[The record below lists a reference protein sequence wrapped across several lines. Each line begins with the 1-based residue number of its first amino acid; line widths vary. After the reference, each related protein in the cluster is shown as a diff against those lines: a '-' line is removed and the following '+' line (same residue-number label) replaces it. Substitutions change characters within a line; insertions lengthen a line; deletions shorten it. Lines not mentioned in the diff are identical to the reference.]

1 MNRARWAPVQSTT
14 NAIVGL
20 HLVVRNVEHYADT
33 SRGCDNRWCPPTCPQ
48 CGVEA
53 KASAVGSRRIVG
65 GHPRVRNGGIVGVHA
80 PVCDREL
87 DGVSPLVRNGEIVGP
102 HPFVRNA
109 ETYRMNR
116 SR

>member
-1 MNRARWAPVQSTT
+1 M
-14 NAIVGL
+14 
-20 HLVVRNVEHYADT
+20 
-33 SRGCDNRWCPPTCPQ
+33 
-48 CGVEA
+48 EA
-53 KASAVGSRRIVG
+53 NTSAVGSRRIVG
-65 GHPRVRNGGIVGVHA
+65 GHPLVRNGGIVGVHA